1 MWRKTH
7 AQYQTLTDNLKIT
20 DAIVC
25 NCKRKTFASIAKTKL
40 SLFLARDYLMAIP
53 CISNRASNN
62 KAPEPINALAGKL
75 ALKYVR

>member
-53 CISNRASNN
+53 C
-62 KAPEPINALAGKL
+62 
-75 ALKYVR
+75 